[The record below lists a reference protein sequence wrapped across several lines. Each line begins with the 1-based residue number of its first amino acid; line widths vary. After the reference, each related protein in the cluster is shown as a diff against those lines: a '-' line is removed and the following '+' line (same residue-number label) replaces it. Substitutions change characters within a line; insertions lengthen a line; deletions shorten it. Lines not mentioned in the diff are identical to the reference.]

1 MNTIKDC
8 YVKRVE
14 DDVVW
19 APLDDAALI
28 ISTRET
34 KETVTRLNKTAAYL
48 WQQCDGTKKVEEI
61 VAALCGKYAI
71 DENTALQDTLA
82 FIEHMQKKQ
91 LLAVSPQTLTHLP

>member
-1 MNTIKDC
+1 MNTITDC
-8 YVKRVE
+8 YVKRIE

-48 WQQCDGTKKVEEI
+48 WQQCDGTKKVAEI
-61 VAALCGKYAI
+61 VAALCGKYTI
-71 DENTALQDTLA
+71 DEKTALQDTLT
-82 FIEHMQKKQ
+82 FIEHMQQKQ
-91 LLAVSPQTLTHLP
+91 LLAVSPQALTQLP